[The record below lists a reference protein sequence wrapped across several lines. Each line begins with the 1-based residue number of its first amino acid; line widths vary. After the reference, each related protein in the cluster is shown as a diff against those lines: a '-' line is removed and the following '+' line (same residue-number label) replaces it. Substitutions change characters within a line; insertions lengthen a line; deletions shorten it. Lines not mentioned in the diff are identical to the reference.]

1 MTQFLTV
8 LCVFSS
14 FNQKYYIDRGVYEYL
29 HSIVVADVDR
39 DNYYEFIFRSFIQ
52 GINATY
58 YCKLIPPN
66 SWQIDSLLTDT
77 WGPVWAGGDFD
88 RDGLFDILVR
98 GWEPNHYPIIG
109 LIGVLES
116 PDSFSYPTQE
126 VWKDSLPGCDDNP
139 NSVFDIDQDGLPEI
153 FDNLNDGLPYS
164 FSIRKSDGNNHYAT
178 VYETNPD
185 TFPGDHPYSTHAC
198 GDFDGDGNNEFVMSG
213 LSGFYWVYEYDPDSG
228 YRQVLCGYIPTGN
241 ERDCITIP
249 SGFNDR
255 PYFMI
260 KGTNFSTGRIQAFI
274 FKAIADNTYQVVKM
288 FEFPYIY
295 GYCRYGFSSAGD
307 LDGDSVP
314 EIALEA
320 LPWVYIIKQAGN
332 DSFYIWDRVAG
343 AVTGSSTRIL
353 DVDHNG
359 LNDLVVSGNN
369 ETRIY
374 EYSPG
379 GVDEK
384 NTALPAP
391 TKMHLSAQPNPF
403 SKSVRISVESSII
416 GPIRFVVYDLT
427 GRLIKVLKTTDRNVT
442 WLGDDEFGKKVTPGI
457 YFICVK
463 STVAGVSGL
472 LKVLKVE

>member
-1 MTQFLTV
+1 MLLSLLLPLLYGDFI
-8 LCVFSS
+8 
-14 FNQKYYIDRGVYEYL
+14 QKYYLPKGLTEYYGQ
-29 HSIVVADVDR
+29 ICVADVDR
-39 DNYYEFIFRSFIQ
+39 DNNYEFIFRSCLYGITDALFI
-52 GINATY
+52 
-58 YCKLIPPN
+58 CKLHH
-66 SWQIDSLLTDT
+66 SGQWQIDSLITRT
-77 WGPVWAGGDFD
+77 WFLVWEVGDFD
-88 RDGLFDILVR
+88 RDGLSDILVR
-98 GWEPNHYPIIG
+98 GAIPTQYA
-109 LIGVLES
+109 LIGILES
-116 PDSFSYPTQE
+116 PDSFSYPTEE
-126 VWKDSLPGCDDNP
+126 VWRDTIGGCSDNP
-139 NSVFDIDQDGLPEI
+139 NSVFDIDNDGIIEI
-153 FDNLNDGLPYS
+153 FNNEDELYC
-164 FSIRKSDGNNHYAT
+164 FSIRKSIGNNQYAT

-185 TFPGDHPYSTHAC
+185 TFPGDCPYSTHAC
-198 GDFDGDGNNEFVMSG
+198 GDFDWDGKNEFVMSG
-213 LSGFYWVYEYDPDSG
+213 SSGFYWVYEYDPDSG
-228 YRQVLCGYIPTGN
+228 YRQVLCDYIPTGN

-260 KGTNFSTGRIQAFI
+260 KGTNYATGRIQAFI
-274 FKAIADNTYQVVKM
+274 FKAVADNTYQVIKT

-295 GYCRYGFSSAGD
+295 MECYHGFSSAGD

-379 GVDEK
+379 GVGEK
-384 NTALPAP
+384 NVNIPI
-391 TKMHLSAQPNPF
+391 KGGIKLSVHPNPF
-403 SKSVRISVESSII
+403 SKSVRISLGSSVT
-416 GPIRFVVYDLT
+416 GSIRLTVYDLS
-427 GRLIKVLKTTDRNVT
+427 GRLVKTLKTTERNVT
-442 WLGDDEFGKKVTPGI
+442 WLGDDESGKKLPTGI
-457 YFICVK
+457 YFIRAEN
-463 STVAGVSGL
+463 TVTGVPGL

>member
-1 MTQFLTV
+1 MIQFLTV

-14 FNQKYYIDRGVYEYL
+14 FNQKYYINRGVYEYL

-58 YCKLIPPN
+58 YCKLIPPD
-66 SWQIDSLLTDT
+66 SWQVDSLLTDI
-77 WGPVWAGGDFD
+77 WGPVWAVGDFD

-126 VWKDSLPGCDDNP
+126 VWKDTIGTCSDHP
-139 NSVFDIDQDGLPEI
+139 NSVFDIDGDGIIEI
-153 FDNLNDGLPYS
+153 FDNVGDYPYD
-164 FSIRKSDGNNHYAT
+164 FYIRKSTGNNQYAT
-178 VYETNPD
+178 VYATKLD
-185 TFPGDHPYSTHAC
+185 TVTSDHPYSTHAC
-198 GDFDGDGNNEFVMSG
+198 GDFDADGKNEFVMSG
-213 LSGFYWVYEYDPDSG
+213 SGGNYWIYEYDPDLG

-241 ERDCITIP
+241 ERDCITVP

-260 KGTNFSTGRIQAFI
+260 KGTNFSTGRIRAFI
-274 FKAIADNTYQVVKM
+274 FKAIADNTYQIVKM

-384 NTALPAP
+384 NTIMPINCGIL
-391 TKMHLSAQPNPF
+391 LSAYPNPIRNECMIEYTLTHTTDITL
-403 SKSVRISVESSII
+403 SLYDASGRWIDNIMTGNVKSGNHKQILTTEKLPQ
-416 GPIRFVVYDLT
+416 GVYFL
-427 GRLIKVLKTTDRNVT
+427 RLKTDNVDAVLKLVILR
-442 WLGDDEFGKKVTPGI
+442 
-457 YFICVK
+457 
-463 STVAGVSGL
+463 
-472 LKVLKVE
+472 